1 MATATESNV
10 LEAQPRTPGNKN
22 VARRVRMGGK
32 IPGVLYGAG
41 KDSLTVTLDPRQVTR
56 ILHSATGHN
65 TIFDLAVEGGERT
78 KAMIVDW
85 QYEPIKSHLL
95 HIDLKRIAMDQK
107 LTVSVPIVL
116 KGEAAGVKQQGG
128 ILEQIL
134 REVEVEC
141 LPGDI
146 PSAIEAD
153 VSELVFGKV
162 LRVSDLTH
170 DEKKIQFISDANQP
184 VAHITTV
191 KEEVAATPEAV
202 AAEAGAA
209 PAEPEV
215 IRRASRKSRAKR
227 VQKPLPK
234 SRRSPKRR
242 RRSSRAGRVG
252 TAADRVGT
260 GSPTR
265 PGRAQ
270 LDWFLGFGSDGEFA
284 ERCSAGQPR
293 AAVPTQAL
301 WGEMIG
307 RETDCR
313 VGQSGHCVPVHAAQS
328 GLSHH

>member
-32 IPGVLYGAG
+32 TPGVLYGAG

-85 QYEPIKSHLL
+85 QYEPIKGALL

-107 LTVSVPIVL
+107 LKVNVPIVL

-134 REVEVEC
+134 REVEIEC
-141 LPGDI
+141 LPTDI
-146 PSAIEAD
+146 PSYIEAD

-162 LRVSDLTH
+162 LRVADLPH
-170 DEKKIQFISDANQP
+170 GERLKFLSDANQP
-184 VAHITTV
+184 VAHVITV

-202 AAEAGAA
+202 AAEAGAV

-215 IRRASRKSRAKR
+215 IKKGKQEVEGEEGAEAAPE
-227 VQKPLPK
+227 KPEK
-234 SRRSPKRR
+234 
-242 RRSSRAGRVG
+242 
-252 TAADRVGT
+252 
-260 GSPTR
+260 
-265 PGRAQ
+265 
-270 LDWFLGFGSDGEFA
+270 A
-284 ERCSAGQPR
+284 EK
-293 AAVPTQAL
+293 
-301 WGEMIG
+301 
-307 RETDCR
+307 
-313 VGQSGHCVPVHAAQS
+313 
-328 GLSHH
+328 